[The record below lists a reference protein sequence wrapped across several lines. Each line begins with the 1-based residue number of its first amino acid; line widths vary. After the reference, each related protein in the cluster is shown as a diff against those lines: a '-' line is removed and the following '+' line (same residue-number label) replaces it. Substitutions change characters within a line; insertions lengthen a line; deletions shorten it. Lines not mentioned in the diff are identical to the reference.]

1 MKPSLL
7 NGNFTEVDMDKQ
19 PFRWHNLSEEELCK
33 TIHSMKKAIEFERCQ
48 KEKALAEVGRLSEA
62 LKNQMEELLASK
74 EKSLTYMENDIKNYQ
89 MGVRNI
95 TERYKNFLEDLND

>member
-1 MKPSLL
+1 MNTNLV
-7 NGNFTEVDMDKQ
+7 NGNFTEVDMCKQ
-19 PFRWHNLSEEELCK
+19 PFRWHDLSEEELCK
-33 TIHSMKKAIEFERCQ
+33 TIHSMKKAIEFEKCQ

-74 EKSLTYMENDIKNYQ
+74 KKSLTYMENDIKNYQ

-95 TERYKNFLEDLND
+95 MERYRNFLEDLND